1 MYKYIDWDSKHINKL
16 ELKKAIKNDLKNTKK
31 DDLTD
36 LIALLIT
43 EDICV
48 GEKENMY
55 NGYMKQYAKNRNRVS
70 DNIKKSIK
78 SVPTIVI
85 YNNNKPVAR
94 FEAGLTM
101 RISVSLDSIQA
112 IINKYKR

>member
-1 MYKYIDWDSKHINKL
+1 MRFIILALLISCFSYGQDITTVHFNYKWNETNSFNRLDR
-16 ELKKAIKNDLKNTKK
+16 LKNTK
-31 DDLTD
+31 
-36 LIALLIT
+36 
-43 EDICV
+43 V
-48 GEKENMY
+48 
-55 NGYMKQYAKNRNRVS
+55 QYAFVEDQS

>member
-1 MYKYIDWDSKHINKL
+1 MRFIILALLFSVFSYGQDVTTVHFNYKWNENNSYVRLDR
-16 ELKKAIKNDLKNTKK
+16 LKNTK
-31 DDLTD
+31 
-36 LIALLIT
+36 
-43 EDICV
+43 V
-48 GEKENMY
+48 
-55 NGYMKQYAKNRNRVS
+55 QYAFVEDQS
-70 DNIKKSIK
+70 DIIKKSIK

-85 YNNNKPVAR
+85 YNNQKPVAR